1 MKKILITCTEL
12 MMIQFLVPHVKK
24 LAENG
29 FEVEIAC
36 SNVGGR
42 MEEVRAALEDTVKA
56 IHVLRLERSPASPRN
71 LLGYGDMRRLLKE
84 NRYDIIWTNEPVMG
98 VVTRLAANKY
108 RRQGTKVVYMC
119 HGFHFYKGA
128 GKLNWVV
135 FYPIERFMSRM
146 CDMIVTINREDEA
159 RAKTFHTPRVEY
171 IHGIGVN
178 TDRLRSRDA
187 QSDIRKEL
195 NLAEDD
201 FLVLSVGELNENK
214 NHQVVIRAL
223 AQLQDPKIHY
233 LLCGKGELRDR
244 LEALAK
250 ELGLEENVH
259 FLGYRRDVVDICNQC
274 DVFVLPSFREGLSI
288 ASLEA
293 MYCGLPLITSKVRSS
308 GDYLREGASGFLREA
323 DDING
328 FADAVFRLKSDREL
342 CSLCGKN
349 NKESVRPYCIEN
361 VKCEVLM
368 IMCKLAENHQQGEN
382 KWVREA
388 L

>member
-12 MMIQFLVPHVKK
+12 MMIQFLVPHVKN

-56 IHVLRLERSPASPRN
+56 IHVLRLERNPASPRN

-159 RAKTFHTPRVEY
+159 RAKTFHAPRVEY

-274 DVFVLPSFREGLSI
+274 DVFVLPSFREGISV

-293 MYCGLPLITSKVRSS
+293 MYCGMPLITSRVR
-308 GDYLREGASGFLREA
+308 GADDYLQDGESGFFCDA
-323 DDING
+323 QDAAG
-328 FADAVFRLKSDREL
+328 FAEAIRKLKENPEL
-342 CSLCGKN
+342 CTRCGMLN
-349 NKESVRPYCIEN
+349 RESVKVYCLEN
-361 VKCEVLM
+361 VKESILT
-368 IMCKLAENHQQGEN
+368 LLNFAF
-382 KWVREA
+382 
-388 L
+388 